1 MHQKQPPANVATAM
15 PGGTAGAGAASD
27 RDAATSA
34 AAKSVNVRIMGSSEK
49 WSGSNESGG
58 MLPDYAPSHSH
69 AAPRTP
75 LESPWTGG
83 SRRVATASENT
94 CARHSSG
101 TRR

>member
-15 PGGTAGAGAASD
+15 PGGTPGAGAASETE
-27 RDAATSA
+27 AATSA
-34 AAKSVNVRIMGSSEK
+34 AVKSVNVRIMDSSEK
-49 WSGSNESGG
+49 WSGTNESGKV
-58 MLPDYAPSHSH
+58 LPDYAPFHSH

-83 SRRVATASENT
+83 SRRVATASEKT

-101 TRR
+101 TRT